1 MSEGYCDQCRHY
13 LAIPRT
19 GRGRCFFLE
28 GEAVEGL
35 VHTLSIL
42 DCKVEV
48 SVHGSRDACA
58 EFQSTL
64 PDDLMAFIQDNDREE
79 QRWNP

>member
-13 LAIPRT
+13 LAIPHT

-48 SVHGSRDACA
+48 SVHGSRDSCA

>member
-13 LAIPRT
+13 LEIPRT
-19 GRGRCFFLE
+19 GRGRCFYLE
-28 GEAVEGL
+28 GEAVEAL
-35 VHTLSIL
+35 VSTISTL

-48 SVHGSRDACA
+48 SVHGSKDSCD

-64 PDDLMAFIQDNDREE
+64 PDGIMQFIRDNDAEE
-79 QRWNP
+79 QRRPL